1 MNLSHLIRLVS
12 AVGLGF
18 LILLAAGCQEDQY
31 GGDPNESVPA
41 MVAMAQS
48 YHEQADIA
56 VQNDDLAAAETAMVD
71 LVSAL
76 DNLTLEHRE
85 RLELGMDA
93 YARLARI
100 RMDQEDLE
108 GAYDATNQGLLF
120 GEEAAQDSLFAG
132 YLHQIR
138 GDILRARGDDRG
150 AVDAHKDAIAV
161 FKLILD
167 SQAAP

>member
-1 MNLSHLIRLVS
+1 MNLSHPIRLF
-12 AVGLGF
+12 AV
-18 LILLAAGCQEDQY
+18 LLTLLCLLMAGCQEDQF

-56 VQNDDLAAAETAMVD
+56 VQSNDLEAAEAAMVE
-71 LVSAL
+71 LVGAL
-76 DNLTLEHRE
+76 DSLTLEHRE
-85 RLELGMDA
+85 RLEIGMDA

-100 RMDQEDLE
+100 RMDQGDLQ
-108 GAYDATNQGLLF
+108 GAYDAANQGLLF
-120 GEEAAQDSLFAG
+120 GEEAADNSLFAG

-150 AVDAHKDAIAV
+150 AVDAHKDAITV
-161 FKLILD
+161 FKKILD